1 MGAISG
7 IWIVT
12 PQRHDK
18 LVTKAV
24 GIIQSF
30 VLYFVLSK
38 IEYRIYDFILSLV
51 SHYFLMKNLSAVWS
65 FFSSLWF
72 GFFCRTHHNYWL
84 RQNTLGYDSQPNRGS
99 LALNRP
105 ICCDPKVLKSSPREG
120 FSPNYSMLCPLQT
133 ASRPRV
139 RHACHHIPTKRTP
152 VWAVDSYIIC
162 NTLICQRS
170 CN

>member
-12 PQRHDK
+12 PQRHDT

-65 FFSSLWF
+65 FFSSLLF
-72 GFFCRTHHNYWL
+72 GFFLSHASQLLTTSEHTGL
-84 RQNTLGYDSQPNRGS
+84 RQSTESWQPRTESPHLLRPQGLKKFSKRGVFAKLQYVVPAADSLTPACQT
-99 LALNRP
+99 
-105 ICCDPKVLKSSPREG
+105 CVSSYTDEADAC
-120 FSPNYSMLCPLQT
+120 L
-133 ASRPRV
+133 SRRLL
-139 RHACHHIPTKRTP
+139 HNMQY
-152 VWAVDSYIIC
+152 VDLSAF
-162 NTLICQRS
+162 L
-170 CN
+170 

>member
-12 PQRHDK
+12 PQRHDR

-84 RQNTLGYDSQPNRGS
+84 RQNTLGYDSQSNRGS
-99 LALNRP
+99 PALNRP
-105 ICCDPKVLKSSPREG
+105 ICCDPKVLKKFSKRGVFAKLQYVVPAADSLTPACQTCVSSYTDEADAC
-120 FSPNYSMLCPLQT
+120 L
-133 ASRPRV
+133 SRRLL
-139 RHACHHIPTKRTP
+139 HNMQY
-152 VWAVDSYIIC
+152 VDLSAF
-162 NTLICQRS
+162 L
-170 CN
+170 